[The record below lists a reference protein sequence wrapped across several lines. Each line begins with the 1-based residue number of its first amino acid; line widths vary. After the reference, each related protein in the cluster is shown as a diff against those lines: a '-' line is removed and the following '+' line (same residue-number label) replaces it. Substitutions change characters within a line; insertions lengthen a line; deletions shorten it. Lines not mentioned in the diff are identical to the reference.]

1 MIVFEN
7 GIDIRS
13 REVTKP
19 QVAKLRVDNPN
30 RAFRQ
35 IDLRNGAE
43 PVYKFI
49 VIGTQY
55 GHIHTSGG
63 DVRMW
68 GSYSGAYKFLK
79 QYQPL

>member
-7 GIDIRS
+7 GIDIRC

-19 QVAKLRVDNPN
+19 QIAKFRVKDNEY
-30 RAFRQ
+30 RF
-35 IDLRNGAE
+35 
-43 PVYKFI
+43 V

-55 GHIHTSGG
+55 GHIHTSAG
-63 DVRMW
+63 DVRTW

-79 QYQPL
+79 QYNPL